1 MKIISYIPAAPD
13 KPDSFWIACSKEEA
27 EKWLVPLLDEEGLRQ
42 YNMVL
47 RMNANRKEQDP
58 LWEEKYNDMI
68 KETMGVN
75 EVAFVHFCISR
86 DLSECYAE
94 VAHHPFHQLWN
105 GYSPFWRCDHV
116 DINTPDDLKDIV
128 MTLDGRPISELVE
141 EERAREKEEEQASA

>member
-1 MKIISYIPAAPD
+1 MKIISYIPAVPG

-27 EKWLVPLLDEEGLRQ
+27 EKWFVPLLNEKGLDN

-47 RMNANRKEQDP
+47 RMNAERKEHDP
-58 LWEEKYNDMI
+58 EWDAEYNKMI
-68 KETMGVN
+68 KETMEVE
-75 EVAFVHFCISR
+75 EVAYVHFCVSR
-86 DLSECYAE
+86 DLSDCYAE

-105 GYSPFWRCDHV
+105 AYSPFWRCDHV

-141 EERAREKEEEQASA
+141 EERAKEEEQER